1 MADSRGHSVQGR
13 GRSIE
18 TPDAFAGDDG
28 RPDPRWEA
36 AYAHPADVEALL
48 RAGVR
53 LLVPIVAVLDEADAE
68 TGADKSSHMASVSL
82 VQPDGRRGLLA
93 FTGVESLARWDPAA
107 RPVPVTSHQVAA
119 AALDDQA
126 SHQLVGDEAIEE
138 AHLQRGGRGGG
149 VPEGEAPGPSHAPPR
164 YAPPR

>member
-53 LLVPIVAVLDEADAE
+53 LLPFVAALLWRFVPVIVA
-68 TGADKSSHMASVSL
+68 
-82 VQPDGRRGLLA
+82 LLA
-93 FTGVESLARWDPAA
+93 LLVLIAVNAVFSSRYPWWLWALIAW
-107 RPVPVTSHQVAA
+107 VPVQRVRLGAA
-119 AALDDQA
+119 
-126 SHQLVGDEAIEE
+126 G
-138 AHLQRGGRGGG
+138 
-149 VPEGEAPGPSHAPPR
+149 
-164 YAPPR
+164 